1 MIQDFLASWD
11 LFQTT
16 YLAGW
21 LIAGVLSLVGVWVVA
36 RDQIFLGIAVSQAST
51 LGIAG
56 ALWLGGLGAAA
67 STEWIRSE
75 LVAASLAVAASI
87 ATALLTS
94 REGGAGRE
102 SAESVTGWVYLLAAS
117 LPVVLLAKSPHG
129 LEEIHQLV
137 FSTILGASPVD
148 LWIFAGLAVV
158 TVAALALFGER
169 LLLFAMD
176 PDMAAAVGV
185 RRRLWNAVIAV
196 WLGLAVGLSI
206 RVAGTLYS
214 FGCLVLPALVAKNL
228 SREIRPLAVRAPA
241 VALAAAVAGFVL
253 AHAWDTP
260 PAHTTVSLLCGALL
274 LSWGVRRARGIGT

>member
-1 MIQDFLASWD
+1 VIQEFIASWE

-56 ALWLGGLGAAA
+56 ALWLGGLGVAAG
-67 STEWIRSE
+67 TEWVRSE

-102 SAESVTGWVYLLAAS
+102 SAEAVTGWVYLLAAS

-137 FSTILGASPVD
+137 FSTILGASEID
-148 LWIFAGLAVV
+148 LWIFAGLA
-158 TVAALALFGER
+158 AATAAAVLLFGER

-176 PDMAAAVGV
+176 PDMAAALGV

-214 FGCLVLPALVAKNL
+214 FGCLVLPALVAKNV
-228 SREIRPLAVRAPA
+228 SREIRPLALRAPA
-241 VALAAAVAGFVL
+241 VALAAAVVGFVL

-260 PAHTTVSLLCGALL
+260 PAHTTVTLLCGALL
-274 LSWGVRRARGIGT
+274 LAWGVRRVRG